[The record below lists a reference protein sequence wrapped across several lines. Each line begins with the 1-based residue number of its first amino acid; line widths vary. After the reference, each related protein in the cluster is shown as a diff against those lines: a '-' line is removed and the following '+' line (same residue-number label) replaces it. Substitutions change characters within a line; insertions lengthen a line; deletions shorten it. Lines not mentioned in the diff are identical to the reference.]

1 MFPELATDRL
11 ILRVHVAS
19 DFDALAAQW
28 ADPAVV
34 YHIGEVQTREQ
45 AWARLLRFVGHWH
58 VLGYGTFAAIDR
70 KTLHYVGSRCTFRS
84 DPIRCAD
91 LIGIDANAAFAG
103 SIAGGGADPIERL
116 AR

>member
-1 MFPELATDRL
+1 MMFPELATDRL

-84 DPIRCAD
+84 VPIRSVA
-91 LIGIDANAAFAG
+91 LI
-103 SIAGGGADPIERL
+103 
-116 AR
+116 